1 MNILSW
7 FTRKPLRMVWRV
19 EKIGRA
25 SHLVGTAH
33 FFPHSYRHALTDLMR
48 DVDTVIFE
56 GPLDETSSAE
66 IAEYGRNGGDTV
78 NFADQLT
85 QDTIREI
92 DRILRERL
100 DGQSSNTF
108 DLSLFDPT
116 PVYFEMYTKGV
127 KPWAAFFSIWQTYL
141 GWEYSMD
148 LEGYQIACKLGKQVK
163 YLESLSDQM
172 KVLDNIPLERIVR
185 QLNDVKNWKKYKADY
200 VNTFLSGDLESLVS
214 LSSRFATRGPA
225 IVGERD
231 RIFFEGM
238 KPVFKKENALAMVG
252 FPHIPGV
259 TQLLRDDGYTVTQV
273 QA

>member
-1 MNILSW
+1 MNFLSW
-7 FTRKPLRMVWRV
+7 PGRKPLRMVWYV
-19 EKIGRA
+19 EKDGRA

-33 FFPHSYRHALTDLMR
+33 FFPYSYRHTFVNLMK
-48 DVDTVIFE
+48 DVNTVMFE
-56 GPLDETSSAE
+56 GPLDETSSAQ
-66 IAEYGRNGGDTV
+66 IADYGRNGGDTISFV
-78 NFADQLT
+78 DQLT
-85 QDTIREI
+85 PDAVREI
-92 DRILRERL
+92 DRLLRDRL
-100 DGQSSNTF
+100 DGQSGNAF

-116 PVYFEMYTKGV
+116 PAYFEMYTKGI

-163 YLESLSDQM
+163 YLESLSDQI
-172 KVLDNIPLERIVR
+172 KVLDSIPLERIVR
-185 QLNDVKNWKKYKADY
+185 QLNDVKNWKKYKTDY
-200 VNTFLSGDLESLVS
+200 VKTFLAGDLESLVS

-238 KPVFKKENALAMVG
+238 KPVFERENALALVG

-259 TQLLRDDGYTVTQV
+259 AQLLCDDGFTVTQV